1 MHVQMG
7 AIISDM
13 RLWLYARTTCTY
25 ERKSVL
31 GGGHRSSEYFNKI
44 YWRNAQAGLAI

>member
-31 GGGHRSSEYFNKI
+31 GGGGGGGGGGGIEVQSTLTI
-44 YWRNAQAGLAI
+44 Y